1 MKSESPKIEFILLM
15 IENIKKFFKRHNG
28 IVNALNDFESQ
39 AAILMFLMQI
49 GETLNKIKDAL
60 EVYVDKEDIKG
71 AYVVRNFIAHDYEG
85 VDLAFIENILRFK
98 LNELKIQL
106 KN

>member
-1 MKSESPKIEFILLM
+1 M
-15 IENIKKFFKRHNG
+15 
-28 IVNALNDFESQ
+28 
-39 AAILMFLMQI
+39 
-49 GETLNKIKDAL
+49 
-60 EVYVDKEDIKG
+60 DKEDIKG